1 MSAKTPRVRTL
12 MEEFTLSNSQLAE
25 VSRRFLN
32 EVNRGLCGQT
42 HDNAD
47 VKCFVTYVQDLPTGE
62 EVGRYLAL
70 DLGGTNFRVL
80 MVTLKGHHEADMDSK
95 IYAIPKEIMTG
106 PGVQL
111 FDHIAECLAT
121 FMREHNLENE
131 HLHLGFTFSFPCQQ
145 LGLTRGIL
153 VRWTKGF
160 NCAGVENEDVVQ
172 LLKDALKRRQ
182 VDISVVAILN
192 DTTGTLMSCAHRNK
206 HCKIGVIIGTGC
218 NACYLERVEN
228 VDLYDGPLNK
238 SHVIINTEFGA
249 FGESGMLDFVRSEY
263 DRFVDQGSMN
273 PGRQIYEKMISGMY
287 MGEIVRLV
295 MLKAIDRKLLLTDS
309 GRKPQRLQIVG
320 SFETKFVSDIESDA
334 EGDYTN
340 CRAILAGLGIRNAT
354 DDDCADVKYICE
366 CVSKRAA
373 HLVACGLSMLINKID
388 EPFVTVG
395 VDGTVY
401 RLHPKFKG
409 YMFEKMRQLVKPHI
423 EFDLMLSE
431 DGSGRGAA
439 LVAATVDD

>member
-12 MEEFTLSNSQLAE
+12 MEEFTLNNSQLAE

-32 EVNRGLCGQT
+32 EINRGLCAQT

-47 VKCFVTYVQDLPTGE
+47 VKCFPTYVQDLPTGE
-62 EVGRYLAL
+62 EVGKYLAL

-80 MVTLKGHHEADMDSK
+80 LVTLKAHHEVDMESK
-95 IYAIPKEIMTG
+95 IFAIPKEIMTG

-111 FDHIAECLAT
+111 FDHIAECLYT
-121 FMREHNLENE
+121 FMKEQNLVDE

-145 LGLTRGIL
+145 LGLTKGIL

-160 NCAGVENEDVVQ
+160 NCAGVENEDVVL

-228 VDLYDGPLNK
+228 VDLYDGPSDK

-263 DRFVDQGSMN
+263 DRFVDQASMN

-287 MGEIVRLV
+287 MGEIVRLAL
-295 MLKAIDRKLLLTDS
+295 LKAIDKKLIFTDS

-320 SFETKFVSDIESDA
+320 SFETKFVSDIESDPN
-334 EGDYTN
+334 GDFTN

-354 DDDCADVKYICE
+354 DDDCSDVRYICE

-373 HLVACGLSMLINKID
+373 HLVACGLAMLINKID

-409 YMFEKMRQLVKPHI
+409 YMFEKMRQLVKPGI

-439 LVAATVDD
+439 LVAATVAV